1 MRLYTLGSRG
11 SRELK
16 IFLETRLISSQV
28 DQKLKNK
35 GRNTLV
41 FKGEISPKSSA
52 IEAIVEA
59 VWWRRGGDFVG
70 IDRGFNFATSRCW
83 FQLQFCFR
91 IATILATIGPRSWS
105 WSFVDRHPIKWRR
118 FHHVSSPIAARSRL
132 DRTAIVEFFH
142 ESSWPSDWSSGE
154 VDGPI
159 SIVWYPLWW
168 RSGAPRVATWRQVS
182 HLIASLKLYIKHVL
196 DLVIAW
202 TRVHAINVFTVRSDA
217 RHASTSPAR

>member
-1 MRLYTLGSRG
+1 MRLYILGSRG
-11 SRELK
+11 SWELK
-16 IFLETRLISSQV
+16 TFLETRLISSQV
-28 DQKLKNK
+28 DQNLKNK

-59 VWWRRGGDFVG
+59 VWWRRGGNFVG
-70 IDRGFNFATSRCW
+70 IDRGFNFATSQCW

-105 WSFVDRHPIKWRR
+105 WSFVDRRPIKWRR
-118 FHHVSSPIAARSRL
+118 FHHVSSPIAARSRR
-132 DRTAIVEFFH
+132 DRGVLPRIVMAVG
-142 ESSWPSDWSSGE
+142 SSSCE

-159 SIVWYPLWW
+159 SIVWYSLWW

-182 HLIASLKLYIKHVL
+182 HLIVSLKLYIKHVL
-196 DLVIAW
+196 DLVITW
-202 TRVHAINVFTVRSDA
+202 TRVHAINVFAVRSDA